1 VGLAGVGW
9 YYLVWQRE
17 RYLVTT
23 RRVIVA
29 GGVINKWQRDTSL
42 PMINDMV
49 VDHPLLG
56 RVLGYGEIDLLT
68 ASEQGTDKI
77 RYLPEADEFKK
88 AILDAKYQHE
98 LEVGG
103 GRAAA
108 VASPAAGAAPA
119 TRERMTAQ
127 EVDDSV
133 TRLAAM
139 RDRGV
144 ITAAEFEEKKREL
157 LDRL

>member
-1 VGLAGVGW
+1 M
-9 YYLVWQRE
+9 
-17 RYLVTT
+17 TT

-68 ASEQGTDKI
+68 ASEQGTERSATCRK
-77 RYLPEADEFKK
+77 RTSSKRRSSTRSTSTSSRSAAAGPPQWHRLLPARPRRPGTHDR
-88 AILDAKYQHE
+88 A
-98 LEVGG
+98 GG
-103 GRAAA
+103 GR
-108 VASPAAGAAPA
+108 
-119 TRERMTAQ
+119 
-127 EVDDSV
+127 SV

-144 ITAAEFEEKKREL
+144 ITAAEIEEKKREL
-157 LDRL
+157 LAASD